1 MRKPLIFL
9 LSIASVPLVGCSF
22 GDSKDNAPT
31 ESFLESIPIVYRQ
44 DIQQGNIITQEMINK
59 LQPGMSKSQVRF
71 VLGTPMLADA
81 FHSSRWDYV
90 YTMTEGWGETEKKR
104 LTLFFEGDRLARLEG
119 DYRPQPA
126 DQIEEVKKDTVVSIP
141 DFVDPDRGIL
151 SKAVDA
157 VSATWSD
164 DAPKPK
170 SAGGQGLSTKQEADA
185 AELEKSMDSRAMP

>member
-1 MRKPLIFL
+1 MEVAGRPQ
-9 LSIASVPLVGCSF
+9 PSF
-22 GDSKDNAPT
+22 A
-31 ESFLESIPIVYRQ
+31 ERQ
-44 DIQQGNIITQEMINK
+44 IQQQK
-59 LQPGMSKSQVRF
+59 AAQQ
-71 VLGTPMLADA
+71 
-81 FHSSRWDYV
+81 SSRR
-90 YTMTEGWGETEKKR
+90 EETEKKR

-170 SAGGQGLSTKQEADA
+170 SAGGQGLSKKQEADA